1 MDLTPYFIFQNTI
14 RFMAMDDVEFFID
27 KAKRFFET
35 ALYNYKREEYD
46 IALFNIEQAC
56 QLLVK
61 AKLLEVSGEF
71 PKTHNLIF
79 LLRELGKYHKKKEIE
94 RFLKENITGLS
105 RLVDIYITSRYM
117 VREFY
122 KEDVDLAIN
131 LFKKLEKSL
140 R

>member
-1 MDLTPYFIFQNTI
+1 MSTSG
-14 RFMAMDDVEFFID
+14 
-27 KAKRFFET
+27 KG
-35 ALYNYKREEYD
+35 
-46 IALFNIEQAC
+46 
-56 QLLVK
+56 
-61 AKLLEVSGEF
+61 KLLEVSGEF

>member
-35 ALYNYKREEYD
+35 ALYNYRREEYD

-61 AKLLEVSGEF
+61 ANS
-71 PKTHNLIF
+71 
-79 LLRELGKYHKKKEIE
+79 
-94 RFLKENITGLS
+94 
-105 RLVDIYITSRYM
+105 
-117 VREFY
+117 
-122 KEDVDLAIN
+122 
-131 LFKKLEKSL
+131 
-140 R
+140 